1 MRYLTTHFVQPK
13 FFASDL
19 WRQMDQ
25 AFNYPSTGSLSDV
38 YDERTFSPPTEL
50 SENDKSYFLSI
61 DLPGMKKE
69 DIKIEVLDNSL
80 VISGERHSEQK
91 TDTDGYQRTEKTYG
105 SFKRSFSLPKA
116 VNTENI
122 QALHQHGVLEIT
134 IPKSE
139 EVKSRKIEISQK

>member
-1 MRYLTTHFVQPK
+1 MRYLTTHYVQPK
-13 FFASDL
+13 FLARDF
-19 WRQMDQ
+19 WRQMDRDLTD
-25 AFNYPSTGSLSDV
+25 A
-38 YDERTFSPPTEL
+38 YDEKTFSPPTEL
-50 SENDKSYFLSI
+50 AESDKSYFLSI

-80 VISGERHSEQK
+80 VVSGERQSEQK
-91 TDTDGYQRTEKTYG
+91 TETNGYQRTEKTYG
-105 SFKRSFSLPKA
+105 SFKRTFSLPKA
-116 VNTENI
+116 VDTQNI